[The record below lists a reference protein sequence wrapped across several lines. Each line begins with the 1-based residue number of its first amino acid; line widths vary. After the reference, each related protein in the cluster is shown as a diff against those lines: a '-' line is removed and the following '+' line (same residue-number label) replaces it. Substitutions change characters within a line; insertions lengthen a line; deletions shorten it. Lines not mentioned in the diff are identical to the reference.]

1 MPPEPP
7 LPPFGTPPPQ
17 PPPQGFGTPP
27 PHPQAYGP
35 PRPDHSARTVDRA
48 LSWVLFVLQLLG
60 TLVLGLVSIFAV
72 FATDS
77 CGSNAS
83 STVPAVCDSDYFGS
97 VLIGYWIA
105 LLVLVIA
112 TLVAM
117 VVATARATIVW
128 PWTVGGIVLTVVATI
143 VFFVL
148 MGR

>member
-1 MPPEPP
+1 MPPDPP
-7 LPPFGTPPPQ
+7 LPPFGTPPP
-17 PPPQGFGTPP
+17 
-27 PHPQAYGP
+27 HPQAYQP
-35 PRPDHSARTVDRA
+35 PRPDNSARTVDRA

-60 TLVLGLVSIFAV
+60 TLVLGLVSIFAI

-77 CGSNAS
+77 CGSNTS
-83 STVPAVCDSDYFGS
+83 SSVPAVCDSDYFGG

-105 LLVLVIA
+105 LFVLVVL

-128 PWTVGGIVLTVVATI
+128 PWTVGGIVLTGVATI

>member
-1 MPPEPP
+1 MPPDPP
-7 LPPFGTPPPQ
+7 LPP
-17 PPPQGFGTPP
+17 FGTPP

-35 PRPDHSARTVDRA
+35 PRPDNSARTVDRA

-60 TLVLGLVSIFAV
+60 TLVLGFVSIFAV

-83 STVPAVCDSDYFGS
+83 SSVPAVCDSDYFGG

-105 LLVLVIA
+105 LFVLVVL
-112 TLVAM
+112 TLVGM
-117 VVATARATIVW
+117 VVSTARGTIVW
-128 PWTVGGIVLTVVATI
+128 PWTVGGIVLTIVATI